1 MALSD
6 RRSLCKLAA
15 ERCEVWLAERIKD
28 SLHLSSPM
36 GTSRQMARS
45 RVRTCTRTSC
55 KKTSK
60 ADLRRTSSKRSRTTR
75 ISMVNRRLR
84 AKTII
89 RRSNKISTKMTMGS
103 IRKLMEETRARHP
116 SISRLSKARQK
127 ARSRSHRVRWL
138 LERATISSK
147 NLTLAKEAQARVFG
161 LITSQKSQTL
171 STKQKSPRKRL
182 VPSTMTN

>member
-1 MALSD
+1 
-6 RRSLCKLAA
+6 
-15 ERCEVWLAERIKD
+15 
-28 SLHLSSPM
+28 M

-55 KKTSK
+55 KKTTK
-60 ADLRRTSSKRSRTTR
+60 ADLSRTSSKRSRTMR
-75 ISMVNRRLR
+75 ISMANRRLR

-89 RRSNKISTKMTMGS
+89 RRSNKISTKMSMGS
-103 IRKLMEETRARHP
+103 IRKLKEETTARHP

-138 LERATISSK
+138 LARATISSK
-147 NLTLAKEAQARVFG
+147 NLTLANEAQAKVFG
-161 LITSQKSQTL
+161 LITMQETSRKSQTL

-182 VPSTMTN
+182 VPSTMTNRRMKLKKLQQESK